1 MLMKLRGSKGFTII
15 ELLIVIA
22 VIAILVG
29 IALPRF
35 KGMRDEGN
43 IARAKGELRTLQ
55 SAVESYRIHTGTY
68 PATGATWQTALTG
81 ATPQIVSAAMND
93 PFAAAGT
100 QYVLVLS
107 SGTGGNFYAIY
118 SVGPAANGAVSAV
131 SDTTGAVTETNGT
144 SCIYVGNGSTPDT
157 QP

>member
-1 MLMKLRGSKGFTII
+1 MFRSKKGFTII

-43 IARAKGELRTLQ
+43 ITRAKGELRTLQ
-55 SAVESYRIHTGTY
+55 TAVESYRIHTGAY
-68 PATGATWQTALTG
+68 PAAAGFEATLIA
-81 ATPQIVSAAMND
+81 ATPQIFSAAMND

-100 QYVLVLS
+100 PYVLVLS
-107 SGTGGNFYAIY
+107 SGTTGNFYAVY
-118 SVGPAANGAVSAV
+118 SVGPGGNGTVSAV
-131 SDTTGAVTETNGT
+131 SDTTGAVTETNGS
-144 SCIYVGNGSTPDT
+144 SCIYVSNGSTPDT

>member
-1 MLMKLRGSKGFTII
+1 MFRNKKGFTII

-43 IARAKGELRTLQ
+43 ITRATGELRSLQ
-55 SAVESYRIHTGTY
+55 SAVESYRIHTGAY
-68 PATGATWQTALTG
+68 PAAAAFETTLVG
-81 ATPQIVSAAMND
+81 ATPQIISSAMND

-100 QYVLVLS
+100 PYVLVLS
-107 SGTGGNFYAIY
+107 SGTTGNFYAIY
-118 SVGPAANGAVSAV
+118 SVGPGGNGSVSAV
-131 SDTTGAVTETNGT
+131 DNTSGAVTEANGA
-144 SCIYVGNGSTPDT
+144 SCIYVSNGSTPDT

>member
-1 MLMKLRGSKGFTII
+1 MFRNKKGFTII

-43 IARAKGELRTLQ
+43 ITRAKGELRSLQ
-55 SAVESYRIHTGTY
+55 SAVESFRIHTGAY
-68 PATGATWQTALTG
+68 PAAAGFEATLVG
-81 ATPQIVSAAMND
+81 ATPQIISAAMND

-100 QYVLVLS
+100 NYQLVLS
-107 SGTGGNFYAIY
+107 NGVSGNFYAIY

-131 SDTTGAVTETNGT
+131 DNTTGGVTETNGA
-144 SCIYVGNGSTPDT
+144 SCIYVSNGSVPDT

>member
-1 MLMKLRGSKGFTII
+1 MFRNKKGFTII

-43 IARAKGELRTLQ
+43 ITRAKGELRTLQ
-55 SAVESYRIHTGTY
+55 TAVESYRIHTGAY
-68 PATGATWQTALTG
+68 PAAVAFEATLIA
-81 ATPQIVSAAMND
+81 ATPQIFSATMND
-93 PFAAAGT
+93 PFTSPAVP
-100 QYVLVLS
+100 YVLVLS
-107 SGTGGNFYAIY
+107 SGTTGNFYAIY
-118 SVGPAANGAVSAV
+118 SVGPAANGTVSAV
-131 SDTTGAVTETNGT
+131 DNTTGAITETNGT
-144 SCIYVGNGSTPDT
+144 SCIYVSNGSTPDT